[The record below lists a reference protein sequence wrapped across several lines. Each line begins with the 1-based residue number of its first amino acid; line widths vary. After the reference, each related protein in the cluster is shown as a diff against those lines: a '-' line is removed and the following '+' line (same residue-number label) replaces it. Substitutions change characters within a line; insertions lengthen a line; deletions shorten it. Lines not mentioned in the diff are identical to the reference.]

1 MKSCKYKAGI
11 TLIEMLIVVA
21 VLSLLTSI
29 LIAAAARIYNQSKEQ
44 LTKNTFA
51 LLDAALQEFHDFT
64 SDFPIYQD
72 APSLVERSEILY
84 GALNS
89 IPSSRRI
96 LEKISDSLIENNPG
110 TADMPEIYDPWGTVV
125 DYRYRYVSEDDKD
138 TFPKLT
144 SAGPD
149 RQFGTPGEPGD
160 DITNR

>member
-1 MKSCKYKAGI
+1 MKSCKYKAGV

-21 VLSLLTSI
+21 IIALLTSI

-51 LLDAALQEFHDFT
+51 LLDAALQEYHEFKG
-64 SDFPIYQD
+64 DFPPQSEESFANAAAHSEVLYD
-72 APSLVERSEILY
+72 ALY
-84 GALNS
+84 S
-89 IPSSRRI
+89 IPGSRKI
-96 LEKISDSLIENNPG
+96 LEKISDSLIKHKVDTGIKPPI
-110 TADMPEIYDPWGTVV
+110 PEIYDPWNEKAI
-125 DYRYRYVSEDDKD
+125 DYKYNPDID

-149 RQFGTPGEPGD
+149 RQFGTPD

>member
-1 MKSCKYKAGI
+1 MKSCKYKAGV

-21 VLSLLTSI
+21 IIALLTSI

-51 LLDAALQEFHDFT
+51 LLDAALQEYYDFT
-64 SDFPIYQD
+64 GYFPIYQD
-72 APSLVERSEILY
+72 APSLVERSEFLY
-84 GALNS
+84 NELNRT
-89 IPSSRRI
+89 PSSRKI
-96 LEKISDSLIENNPG
+96 LEKISSSLIENNPG
-110 TADMPEIYDPWGTVV
+110 TADMPEIYDPWGTVL
-125 DYRYRYVSEDDKD
+125 DYIYVAGD

-149 RQFGTPGEPGD
+149 RQFGTPD